1 MLILSSQFVCAETFE
16 KLYDK
21 YQVVYIPSAKVWTT
35 GSMADGR
42 IVLQKR
48 TSAGTGSFSEYY
60 DNKGKLVTEL
70 NSNFEFIKD
79 GRLITVNNH
88 ELKYG
93 ELVYQKGKFIEKP
106 LSYNDMQKILYH
118 DMQFD

>member
-1 MLILSSQFVCAETFE
+1 M
-16 KLYDK
+16 
-21 YQVVYIPSAKVWTT
+21 
-35 GSMADGR
+35 
-42 IVLQKR
+42 
-48 TSAGTGSFSEYY
+48 
-60 DNKGKLVTEL
+60 VTEL